1 MTAVDTV
8 TCGCHSA
15 EWQQPATC
23 QTCAL
28 RREEELRKW
37 LYKARRTLDR
47 VERLR
52 FDLFMQIR
60 SESDEFKPRL
70 AWAAD
75 LIDKALKG
83 EP

>member
-8 TCGCHSA
+8 TCGCHGDA
-15 EWQQPATC
+15 WQQPATC

-28 RREEELRKW
+28 RREEELRAW

-60 SESDEFKPRL
+60 SEADEFKPRL
-70 AWAAD
+70 AWAAK
-75 LIDKALKG
+75 LIADAL
-83 EP
+83 EDQ